1 MLFTIL
7 LLRTSRKNGYKL
19 WVQWRLGLF
28 GWTSISYHW
37 PMVFQATINQS
48 LEYACPPKWSQKMVL
63 PGACTH
69 SRYSFWSSP
78 LSYGHDAPCLTPV
91 PPPAPPPPKKKNCC
105 ITVAFDFSSWD
116 DCNIQEKLE
125 TMVIQMFFCGAGGL
139 NKMHY
144 GLCENNEQAINLGE
158 NYI

>member
-37 PMVFQATINQS
+37 PMVFKATINQS
-48 LEYACPPKWSQKMVL
+48 LEYACPPKWSQKIVL
-63 PGACTH
+63 PRACTH
-69 SRYSFWSSP
+69 SRYSFRSSP

-91 PPPAPPPPKKKNCC
+91 PPPPPPQKKKKK
-105 ITVAFDFSSWD
+105 
-116 DCNIQEKLE
+116 KLLHNRCLRFLFLGRLYYPGE
-125 TMVIQMFFCGAGGL
+125 IGNNGYTNVFLWGGVGGGGL

-144 GLCENNEQAINLGE
+144 GLCENGE
-158 NYI
+158 